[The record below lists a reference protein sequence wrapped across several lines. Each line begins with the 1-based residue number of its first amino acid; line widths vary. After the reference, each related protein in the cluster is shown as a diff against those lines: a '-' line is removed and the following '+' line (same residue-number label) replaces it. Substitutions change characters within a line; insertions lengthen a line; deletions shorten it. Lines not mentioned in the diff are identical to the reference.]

1 MTEIVRVLKRITA
14 AAVTGVFCICVWA
27 QEPIVVE
34 DFEAYADGEAPI
46 NWKILNRNT
55 RTVESLGEDL
65 ERDEDYFEAVLHGK
79 NTVLRAYT
87 RNETVQIVKP
97 NGDGYVWD
105 LHTHA
110 VLSWR
115 WRATV
120 LPEGAR
126 EDRRGLNDT
135 AAALYVMFDCQDWL
149 GRPCSIKYTYSST
162 LEAGTTA
169 RYGPLRVLVVSSGSS
184 GTGEW
189 IQLERNVAEDYALL
203 FGNEDP
209 PEPLLIMLWSDSDS
223 TGGAS
228 EAYFDDIVLKP
239 LP

>member
-1 MTEIVRVLKRITA
+1 MIDFVRVLKHITA
-14 AAVTGVFCICVWA
+14 AAVTGLACIGAWA
-27 QEPIVVE
+27 QEPIMVE
-34 DFEAYADGEAPI
+34 DFEDYAAGEAPF

-55 RTVESLGEDL
+55 RSVESLDPDL
-65 ERDEDYFEAVLHGK
+65 VRDQDYFEAVLHGN

-87 RNETVQIVKP
+87 RNETVQIARL
-97 NGDGYVWD
+97 NGDGYEWD
-105 LHTHA
+105 LQTHP
-110 VLSWR
+110 VLSWQ
-115 WRATV
+115 WRATA

-135 AAALYVMFDCQDWL
+135 GAALYVMFDCEDWL

-162 LEAGTTA
+162 LATGTTA
-169 RYGPLRVLVVSSGSS
+169 RYGPLRVLVVSSQSA

-189 IQLERNVAEDYALL
+189 IQLERNVADDYALL
-203 FGNEDP
+203 FGDEDP

-223 TGGAS
+223 TGGVS
-228 EAYFDDIVLKP
+228 EVYFDDIVLKP